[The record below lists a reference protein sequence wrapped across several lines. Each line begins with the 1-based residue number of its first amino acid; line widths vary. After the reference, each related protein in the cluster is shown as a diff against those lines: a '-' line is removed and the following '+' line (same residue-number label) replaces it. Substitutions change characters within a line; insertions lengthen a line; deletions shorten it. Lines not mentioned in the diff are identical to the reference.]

1 MRENYQ
7 PSQEEIKKA
16 EDLMTDNQK
25 DDSKKREEMA
35 NRNDALL
42 TPEERSVA
50 EEMDKINIKYM
61 LEDSGEFS
69 SEEIE
74 KLEKDGW
81 IKFEEQSKY
90 YIKLQLN
97 KHERETGKKIDFT
110 EFSIKNARK
119 ALDEPFK
126 L

>member
-1 MRENYQ
+1 
-7 PSQEEIKKA
+7 
-16 EDLMTDNQK
+16 
-25 DDSKKREEMA
+25 
-35 NRNDALL
+35 
-42 TPEERSVA
+42 ERSVA